1 MYNLSIYIYDDT
13 DNHVGVTV
21 SHAKR
26 ISKLDKL
33 RFDVRHG
40 RTYKTL
46 RNRMSQKK
54 ALPINEYKHIKHN
67 IGNGKPTILA
77 FGMSHCYSCLA
88 MSKVFAEV
96 LEAHPEY
103 QIYSIDS
110 QKERLIARDTYK
122 LKEMPTQIFLN
133 EQGEE
138 VFRHTGAYKK
148 PVLDIILKKWGFI

>member
-1 MYNLSIYIYDDT
+1 MSEKKVLP
-13 DNHVGVTV
+13 V
-21 SHAKR
+21 S
-26 ISKLDKL
+26 
-33 RFDVRHG
+33 
-40 RTYKTL
+40 
-46 RNRMSQKK
+46 
-54 ALPINEYKHIKHN
+54 EYKHIKHN
-67 IGNGKPTILA
+67 IGNGRPTILA

-122 LKEMPTQIFLN
+122 LKEMPTQIFFN
-133 EQGEE
+133 ELGVEE

-148 PVLDIILKKWGFI
+148 PVLDIILKKWGFV